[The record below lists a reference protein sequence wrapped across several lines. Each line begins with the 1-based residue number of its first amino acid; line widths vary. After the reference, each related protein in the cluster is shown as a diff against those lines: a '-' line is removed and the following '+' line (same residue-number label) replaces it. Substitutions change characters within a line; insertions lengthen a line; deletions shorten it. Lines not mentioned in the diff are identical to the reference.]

1 MACLCDF
8 GLSRIVAEFVDPT
21 FLTTTLGGA
30 VRWADARLYRLDTE
44 NGQGPVTGDMESDV
58 YSFGSVM
65 LEASQTLHPSSDRS
79 FQSFIHRF
87 CRAGYLII
95 ISEQM
100 HRLS

>member
-30 VRWADARLYRLDTE
+30 IRWADARLYRLDTE

-65 LEASQTLHPSSDRS
+65 LEASQNFHLVPIIHSNLNV
-79 FQSFIHRF
+79 HRF
-87 CRAGYLII
+87 CQAGYLII

-100 HRLS
+100 RRLS